1 MQVALGIINPSAL
14 IEIFKFPALRLIL
27 PKMNFLDILIYLFVL
42 FFIILFPLIFFGYR
56 HGFGKKSKDNQ
67 NRGCWKTV
75 FVLALVV
82 TIIAIVVIVMIFLLG
97 AAMTG
102 NLS

>member
-1 MQVALGIINPSAL
+1 
-14 IEIFKFPALRLIL
+14 
-27 PKMNFLDILIYLFVL
+27 MNFLDILIFLFVL

-56 HGFGKKSKDNQ
+56 NGFGKKSADNQ
-67 NRGCWKTV
+67 NKGCWITI
-75 FVLALVV
+75 FILALVI

-102 NLS
+102 GLS

>member
-1 MQVALGIINPSAL
+1 
-14 IEIFKFPALRLIL
+14 
-27 PKMNFLDILIYLFVL
+27 MNFLDILIFLFVL

-56 HGFGKKSKDNQ
+56 NGFGKKSKHSENK
-67 NRGCWKTV
+67 GCWKAV
-75 FVLALVV
+75 FILALVI
-82 TIIAIVVIVMIFLLG
+82 TLIAIVAIVMIFLLG

>member
-1 MQVALGIINPSAL
+1 
-14 IEIFKFPALRLIL
+14 
-27 PKMNFLDILIYLFVL
+27 MNFLDILIFLFIL

-56 HGFGKKSKDNQ
+56 YGIKKKINNSHNI
-67 NRGCWKTV
+67 GCWKAV
-75 FVLALVV
+75 FIIALIITIILILGITLVV
-82 TIIAIVVIVMIFLLG
+82 LLG